1 MMLTESGL
9 QKITSKLFY
18 VGVLVFL
25 YPLLTNTWMV
35 TGDGPCH
42 LYNAKV
48 LKDIILNMDRAF
60 YLDFYMVN
68 YQLTPNLWDHILLG
82 FFQIFF
88 SPSISEKLFF
98 GTYIFTFSFGARY
111 LCKNISPNSDW
122 AVLSVLLFT
131 FHHLMMKGFLNYTF
145 SFAASSEVISV
156 SYISGTFFLTVVP
169 V

>member
-1 MMLTESGL
+1 MIISEIGL

-48 LKDIILNMDRAF
+48 LKDIILNINKAF

-68 YQLTPNLWDHILLG
+68 YKLTPTLWDHVLLG
-82 FFQIFF
+82 FFQYYPCF
-88 SPSISEKLFF
+88 
-98 GTYIFTFSFGARY
+98 Y
-111 LCKNISPNSDW
+111 
-122 AVLSVLLFT
+122 LLFIT
-131 FHHLMMKGFLNYTF
+131 
-145 SFAASSEVISV
+145 
-156 SYISGTFFLTVVP
+156 
-169 V
+169 